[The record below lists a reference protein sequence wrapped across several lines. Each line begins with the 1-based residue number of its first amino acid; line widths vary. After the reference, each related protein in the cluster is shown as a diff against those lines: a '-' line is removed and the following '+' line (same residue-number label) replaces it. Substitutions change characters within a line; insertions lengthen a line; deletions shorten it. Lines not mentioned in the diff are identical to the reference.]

1 MIWTISTPVVQAVV
15 EPQTVSVNISRGNNQ
30 LLILLLA
37 TRDGRDNFYNTAT
50 FNGSPMTTWGH
61 QVRNDGASDI
71 ATIHGLYFN
80 CAGLAAGNYNLFKE
94 CTTGGPDSA
103 IESWFVITGNE
114 SKNPIQNMVGD
125 TSLGKSGTVITNTIN
140 VDKNNMLILSACGS
154 EPDSTPSVGAGQ
166 TSLVSSYSGGT
177 FLGCSYKQNQALGS
191 NQMYWT
197 QTNDRWAQITMTI
210 RAAMSG
216 GGFLLNFV

>member
-1 MIWTISTPVVQAVV
+1 MIWTISTPIVQTAV
-15 EPQTVSVNISRGNNQ
+15 EPQTVSVNISKGNNQ

-37 TRDGRDNFYNTAT
+37 TRDARDNFYNIAT
-50 FNGSPMTTWGH
+50 FNGLPMTTWGH
-61 QVRNDGASDI
+61 QVRDDGAGDK

-80 CAGLAAGNYNLFKE
+80 CAGMAAGNYNLYKE
-94 CTTGGPDSA
+94 CTTGGPDGG

-114 SKNPIQNMVGD
+114 SKNPVQNAVGD
-125 TSLGKSGTVITNTIN
+125 TGSGAVITNTIN
-140 VDKNNMLILSACGS
+140 VGKNNMLVLSACGS

-166 TSLVSSYSGGT
+166 TSLVSSYFGGT

-197 QTNDRWAQITMTI
+197 QTYDRWAQITMTI

-216 GGFLLNFV
+216 GGFLQ